1 MFSHRP
7 KKFTMKGYKRYY
19 FTYKDLHLYLYKSQ
33 DDWRNKS
40 APSVIINLRGC
51 EVTPDVSIANGK
63 FSIKLEVPPEQ
74 GNGPNSEVWIKCDSE
89 DQYSKWMAACRL
101 AAKGR
106 SLADSSYDSEVS
118 SIKSLLNMQKPAH
131 EPALNIHPS
140 SIQPLE
146 YISPKIYKKVKGKSS
161 QKILEAHA
169 NVKNMNLIDAKLKYI
184 QAWQNL
190 PGFGVT
196 YFVIKFDGHKKEELL
211 GVAFNRIM
219 RMDLSNGDH
228 IKTWRYNSME
238 VKIVVKI
245 LSINI

>member
-1 MFSHRP
+1 
-7 KKFTMKGYKRYY
+7 MKGYKRYY
-19 FTYKDLHLYLYKSQ
+19 FTYRDLHLYLYKSQ
-33 DDWRNKS
+33 DDSRNKS
-40 APSVIINLRGC
+40 SPSVIINLRGC
-51 EVTPDVSIANGK
+51 EVTPDVSIANAK
-63 FSIKLEVPPEQ
+63 FCIKLEVPPEH

-89 DQYSKWMAACRL
+89 DQYAKWMAACRL

-106 SLADSSYDSEVS
+106 SLADSSYDSEVN

-140 SIQPLE
+140 SIEPLE

-169 NVKNMNLIDAKLKYI
+169 NVKNLNLVDSKLKYI

-228 IKTWRYNSME
+228 IKTWRYNAME
-238 VKIVVKI
+238 VS
-245 LSINI
+245 LFS